1 MLKEVQEAQVTARHM
16 EMVVTTLETHLL
28 RESRSGML
36 RSAAVTRI
44 CEYFLEKD
52 IKYIIIVLD
61 VTRATI
67 YEYLHYYLSPHS
79 S

>member
-1 MLKEVQEAQVTARHM
+1 MLKETQEARVTARHM

-52 IKYIIIVLD
+52 LNYLHGYLLD

-67 YEYLHYYLSPHS
+67 
-79 S
+79 